1 MRRGPLPIALL
12 SLLVLSVLL
21 ASCEPYGDAGSMS
34 EFRALVIS
42 NSYSNDGGNI
52 LDNTIN
58 DADDVNSAFSSLGY
72 VSSQYENQT
81 RSQILD
87 RIEGYETASGQEDV
101 LLFYFSGHGGV
112 GTDGRSFLVPYA
124 DPGYS
129 FIYAD
134 ELLDA
139 LSEVPGK
146 KIVILDICNSGG
158 FLFDDGYTVDVLP
171 DAYAQPD
178 LLRPLAESFEKLFS
192 AEGYR
197 KQYEDIVVMSAA
209 GAQEE
214 SWEGNTIQNGFFTYY
229 LLQGLGFDHE
239 SMSIDA
245 VIPADRDFDGIVT
258 VDEAYGWTF
267 DTFKTE
273 YLQSAADFQRYY
285 PHLSG
290 GFTEQVL
297 LFY

>member
-21 ASCEPYGDAGSMS
+21 SSCEPYGDAGNFS

-42 NSYSNDGGNI
+42 NSYSNDIHNT
-52 LDNTIN
+52 LVNTIY
-58 DADDVNSAFSSLGY
+58 DADDMNSAFSFLGY

-87 RIEGYETASGQEDV
+87 LIEGYETTSRQEDV

-112 GTDGRSFLVPYA
+112 DESGRSFLVPYA
-124 DPGYS
+124 DPDYV
-129 FIYAD
+129 YLYPQ
-134 ELLDA
+134 ELLGA

-178 LLRPLAESFEKLFS
+178 LLRPLSESFSKLFS
-192 AEGYR
+192 AEGYDPY
-197 KQYEDIVVMSAA
+197 YEDIVVMSAA
-209 GAQEE
+209 GALEE
-214 SWEGNTIQNGFFTYY
+214 SWEGDGIQNGFFTYY
-229 LLQGLGFDHE
+229 LLKGLGFDHD
-239 SMSIDA
+239 SITVSA
-245 VIPADRDFDGIVT
+245 EIPADRDFDGIVT
-258 VDEAYGWTF
+258 VDEAYSWVF
-267 DTFKTE
+267 DSFKSE
-273 YLQSAADFQRYY
+273 YLPNVGKFMRYY

>member
-21 ASCEPYGDAGSMS
+21 ASCEPYGDAGNIS

-42 NSYSNDGGNI
+42 NSYSNDSRNI
-52 LDNTIN
+52 LHNTIN
-58 DADDVNSAFSSLGY
+58 DADDMNSALSGLDY
-72 VSSQYENQT
+72 MVSQYENQT

-112 GTDGRSFLVPYA
+112 DESGISFLVPYA
-124 DPGYS
+124 DPTYI

-178 LLRPLAESFEKLFS
+178 LLRPLSESFSKLFS
-192 AEGYR
+192 AEGYDPD
-197 KQYEDIVVMSAA
+197 YEDIVVMSAA
-209 GAQEE
+209 GALEE
-214 SWEGNTIQNGFFTYY
+214 SWEGDGIKNGFFTYY
-229 LLQGLGFDHE
+229 LLKGLGFDHD
-239 SMSIDA
+239 SITVSA
-245 VIPADRDFDGIVT
+245 EIPADRDFDGIVT

-273 YLQSAADFQRYY
+273 YLQSVADFQRYY